1 MWNVASLGYAILPG
15 TEEEIPQYRIVPLP
29 MPKEWPLPGMG
40 EKAPPGVAVREKDNK
55 LLWIAA
61 GIAIGYLLF
70 GKGRE
75 PSRALPAPRG

>member
-1 MWNVASLGYAILPG
+1 MWNIASLGYAILPG
-15 TEEEIPQYRIVPLP
+15 SEPPSRVPLFP
-29 MPKEWPLPGMG
+29 EGEWPLPGMG

-61 GIAIGYLLF
+61 GIAIGYFLF